1 MQDRAAQMADRL
13 KQDFGPLVL
22 AKPVGLDTFRGL
34 WLSLKHRLRNDLHVV
49 VNGTRV
55 VPGSADYEA
64 VRAVIAEETGA
75 PAPVTS

>member
-1 MQDRAAQMADRL
+1 MAYRL

-64 VRAVIAEETGA
+64 VRTVIEEEA
-75 PAPVTS
+75 SAPVPVA